1 LTARGPDAI
10 LPGVTSP
17 DGDAPG
23 EASAPPAPSSGASG
37 PVTPFRQQLRFK
49 VISLIVAILILG
61 FGVLVIVNIRR
72 EAQSLIAR
80 HREAVRLLGDSIFAA
95 IENGMLEGRP
105 DITRQLVGQLKKE
118 IKDVRRLDVYR
129 RNGVEAFTDLETVNE
144 VNRNAGLETT
154 LIERIA
160 RMKRDPGERIS
171 HPLFT
176 RAVQTIEPQ
185 EADEQVDG
193 VRALTLFR
201 PLRNQPR
208 CQECHG
214 TDHQVRGVVRISL
227 GLDKLDAELRAAR
240 WRQVLIAAL
249 TILGVAA
256 ALVVSTGRLILQP
269 IGRVA
274 ATARQI
280 GAGDFDAR
288 VARPSQD
295 EIGQLGRVVND
306 MAERL
311 KTAHADLETRNA
323 ELAATLQSLKES
335 MQKVELLEQVKG
347 ELSKFVPESVKRL
360 LEQHPDARELEK
372 READV
377 SVVFLDVEGYTRLS
391 EQLPAQRL
399 NKMIQDYFSAFL
411 GIIRANHG
419 DVNETAGDGLMVIFQ
434 SEGSGIR
441 HALNAAGAA
450 FQLLTKVAELN
461 QAFTGIYPPVAIH
474 VGINSGPAL
483 VGATKLDAAGGGR
496 WTFTATGPTTNL
508 AARVAGLTKGGE
520 VKVGPE
526 TAERIKGHYVL
537 EDTGEHQLKNVALP
551 VRVFRLVPA
560 GIYSQVTT

>member
-1 LTARGPDAI
+1 
-10 LPGVTSP
+10 
-17 DGDAPG
+17 
-23 EASAPPAPSSGASG
+23 
-37 PVTPFRQQLRFK
+37 
-49 VISLIVAILILG
+49 
-61 FGVLVIVNIRR
+61 
-72 EAQSLIAR
+72 
-80 HREAVRLLGDSIFAA
+80 
-95 IENGMLEGRP
+95 
-105 DITRQLVGQLKKE
+105 
-118 IKDVRRLDVYR
+118 
-129 RNGVEAFTDLETVNE
+129 
-144 VNRNAGLETT
+144 
-154 LIERIA
+154 
-160 RMKRDPGERIS
+160 
-171 HPLFT
+171 
-176 RAVQTIEPQ
+176 
-185 EADEQVDG
+185 
-193 VRALTLFR
+193 
-201 PLRNQPR
+201 
-208 CQECHG
+208 
-214 TDHQVRGVVRISL
+214 VVRISL

-240 WRQVLIAAL
+240 WRQILIAAL
-249 TILGVAA
+249 TIVGVAA

-274 ATARQI
+274 GAARRI

-288 VARPSQD
+288 VALPGQD

-311 KTAHADLETRNA
+311 KTARADLEARNA
-323 ELAATLQSLKES
+323 ELAATLQSLKDS
-335 MQKVELLEQVKG
+335 MQKVALLEQVKG
-347 ELSKFVPESVKRL
+347 ELSKFVPESVKRM

-391 EQLPAQRL
+391 EQLPTQRL

-411 GIIRANHG
+411 EIIRANHG

-434 SEGSGIR
+434 SEGSRSR

-450 FQLLTKVAELN
+450 FQLLAKVTELN

-537 EDTGEHQLKNVALP
+537 EDTGEHQLKNVAQP

-560 GIYSQVTT
+560 GIYSQITT